1 MPSAWGLVVL
11 LMPWVVT
18 GTQRWEEEPR
28 SLAVNPGEEVVL
40 ACKVVNMGGDC
51 RCKKLQ
57 YKIKKKNFEL

>member
-51 RCKKLQ
+51 RCKKFR
-57 YKIKKKNFEL
+57 YKNKKKL

>member
-1 MPSAWGLVVL
+1 M
-11 LMPWVVT
+11 MPWVVT

-51 RCKKLQ
+51 RCKKFR
-57 YKIKKKNFEL
+57 YKNKKKL